1 MQINADKLKIM
12 AFHETGQQ
20 QNARHKPMKKGGQ
33 NLYPAP
39 FHLRS
44 SFPDKRSQQ
53 QRDVDEKILGSLA
66 SKGVKY
72 TPLQEVKEFD
82 YLCLRLDPKLTMKAA
97 SNAIKV
103 KAIKGHV
110 LVSAV
115 SYSLWYDKNLSNPT
129 CAESPNKL

>member
-1 MQINADKLKIM
+1 
-12 AFHETGQQ
+12 
-20 QNARHKPMKKGGQ
+20 
-33 NLYPAP
+33 
-39 FHLRS
+39 
-44 SFPDKRSQQ
+44 
-53 QRDVDEKILGSLA
+53 
-66 SKGVKY
+66 
-72 TPLQEVKEFD
+72 
-82 YLCLRLDPKLTMKAA
+82 MKAA